1 MTPARNIDNE
11 LTGQIIRMVCELWGV
26 TRADLTGRSRRRPL
40 PWAREML
47 CEYLRLHAGHDTV
60 SLAALL
66 RKSQQGI
73 SDYAN
78 LYRVNLRSYTLVAA
92 NDAQLKKQLKPLCSR
107 GRIKN

>member
-11 LTGQIIRMVCELWGV
+11 LTGRIIRLVCELWGV

-66 RKSQQGI
+66 RKSQPSI
-73 SDYAN
+73 TDYAH
-78 LYRVNLRSYTLVAA
+78 LYRQNLHNYRLVAA
-92 NDAQLKKQLKPLCSR
+92 NDAKLKKQLKPLCSR
-107 GRIKN
+107 RKIKS

>member
-26 TRADLTGRSRRRPL
+26 TRADLVGRSRRRPL

-60 SLAALL
+60 SLSALL

-78 LYRVNLRSYTLVAA
+78 LYRVNLRSYTLVAT

-107 GRIKN
+107 TRKR

>member
-11 LTGQIIRMVCELWGV
+11 LTGQIIRLVCELWGV
-26 TRADLTGRSRRRPL
+26 SRADLTGRSRHRPL

-60 SLAALL
+60 SLSALL
-66 RKSQQGI
+66 KKSQQGI

-78 LYRVNLRSYTLVAA
+78 LYRENLRSYTLVAA
-92 NDAQLKKQLKPLCSR
+92 NDAQIKKQLKPLCSR
-107 GRIKN
+107 TKER

>member
-1 MTPARNIDNE
+1 MTPTRNIDNE
-11 LTGQIIRMVCELWGV
+11 LTGQIVRMVCELWHV

-60 SLAALL
+60 SLSALL

-92 NDAQLKKQLKPLCSR
+92 NDAQLKKQLKSITKKAR
-107 GRIKN
+107 M

>member
-11 LTGQIIRMVCELWGV
+11 LTGRIIRLVCELWGV
-26 TRADLTGRSRRRPL
+26 TRRDLTGRSRRRPL

-60 SLAALL
+60 SLATLL

-78 LYRVNLRSYTLVAA
+78 LYRENLRSYRLVAA
-92 NDAQLKKQLKPLCSR
+92 NDALLKKQLKSITKKAR
-107 GRIKN
+107 K

>member
-60 SLAALL
+60 SLSALL

-78 LYRVNLRSYTLVAA
+78 LYRVNLHSYTLVAT

-107 GRIKN
+107 TRKR

>member
-11 LTGQIIRMVCELWGV
+11 LTGRIIRMVCELWGV

-60 SLAALL
+60 SLATLL

-78 LYRVNLRSYTLVAA
+78 LYRVNLRNYRLVAA
-92 NDAQLKKQLKPLCSR
+92 NDALLKKQLKPLCSR
-107 GRIKN
+107 RKIKN

>member
-11 LTGQIIRMVCELWGV
+11 LTGRIIRMVCELWGV

-60 SLAALL
+60 SLATLL

-73 SDYAN
+73 SDYAK

-92 NDAQLKKQLKPLCSR
+92 NDALLKKQLKSITKKAR
-107 GRIKN
+107 K